1 MDVRFQSAADAILR
15 QVTTSNP
22 RAPGVVA
29 IAGNRSGEIYQG
41 AAGVRRIGEDAP
53 MTTDSVFALF
63 SLTKAITATAALQL
77 FEEGR
82 LDLDA
87 PAKLYAPEIGTLQ
100 VLEGFDDAG
109 SPRLRPPKREIT
121 TRMLLLHTAGFG
133 YPYWN
138 PICKRLAERGQPSH
152 RGGTK
157 RALMTPLLFD
167 PGERWEYGLGLD
179 WCGIVIEA
187 IVGERLDA
195 VFEARIFEPLGMKD
209 TGFVLSDSMR
219 ARRASMHQ
227 REAGGVLTPLDSE
240 SPADPEVYMGGGT
253 LSGTAGDYL
262 RFLRMWLRDGAGE
275 GARVLRAETVAMA
288 AGNGLGELKIKRL
301 PSFDPALTHEVE
313 FFPGQSKS
321 WALSFMINDEQAPTG
336 RPAGSLGWAGLGNL
350 YYWLDRK
357 NGVAGV
363 WATHI
368 FPFMDPTSV
377 DGFLAFETALYDS
390 LARGQL

>member
-1 MDVRFQSAADAILR
+1 MDDRFRSAADAILR

-29 IAGNRSGEIYQG
+29 MAGNREGEVYQG

-87 PAKLYAPEIGTLQ
+87 PAKLYAPEIGALQ

-138 PICKRLAERGQPSH
+138 PICKRLAEQGQPSH

-262 RFLRMWLRDGAGE
+262 RFLRMWLNG
-275 GARVLRAETVAMA
+275 GARVLRAETVEMA
-288 AGNGLGELKIKRL
+288 VRNGLGEMKIKRL

-313 FFPGQSKS
+313 FFPGQPKS
-321 WALSFMINDEQAPTG
+321 WALSFMVNDEPAPTG

-390 LARGQL
+390 LARGRL